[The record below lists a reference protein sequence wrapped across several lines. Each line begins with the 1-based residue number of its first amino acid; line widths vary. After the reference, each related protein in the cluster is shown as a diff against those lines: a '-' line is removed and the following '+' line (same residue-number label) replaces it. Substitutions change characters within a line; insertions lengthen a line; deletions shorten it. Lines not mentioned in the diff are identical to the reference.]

1 MPTWSAK
8 ISVEKWRFLIS
19 TFLSAWL
26 RRMCANAKDT
36 LSLIT
41 SIVVGIPLR
50 PPWTWMRTKTLLRSR
65 LGLPL
70 KNLPHRDV
78 TRRHLMAAMV
88 VIAGSLAETR
98 TRENGV
104 GQRIKVGM
112 VRGLHVQT
120 GKTVE
125 QPHMLVV
132 RDVLP
137 VAAVVVAAR
146 YSFSRWAKGKA
157 LCLYLH
163 LTLYCS

>member
-1 MPTWSAK
+1 
-8 ISVEKWRFLIS
+8 
-19 TFLSAWL
+19 
-26 RRMCANAKDT
+26 
-36 LSLIT
+36 
-41 SIVVGIPLR
+41 
-50 PPWTWMRTKTLLRSR
+50 MRTKTLLRSR

-146 YSFSRWAKGKA
+146 YSFSR
-157 LCLYLH
+157 
-163 LTLYCS
+163 